1 MSEPLVIS
9 VVTPSYN
16 QGEFL
21 EETLVSVLSQEGDF
35 FLDYLVIDGG
45 STDESLEIIRRFAE
59 QIENGKWPVHC
70 QGLRFRW
77 VSERDRGQADA
88 VMKGFRLA
96 EGEIWAWL
104 NSDDVYLPGTLRVVS
119 SFFREHSETGLL
131 YGGAYYCDS
140 SGVIDG
146 RYPTSEFD
154 LMKLA
159 WFNFFCQP
167 STFFRKHV
175 FDAVGG
181 LDCSLHYAMDYD
193 LFIRI
198 AKRYCCRYIPEV
210 LSKYRLHEKA
220 KTVRNDTL
228 SDNHDETLNIALKH
242 YHWAPLNL
250 VYGSCYY
257 RCLSHWPGWLP
268 AFKPL
273 ILGTALVYT
282 LCRSVRLNHGIRRAD
297 LRLLNWNNCR
307 KLLKDR
313 SEILRGA

>member
-1 MSEPLVIS
+1 MAEPPVIS

-35 FLDYLVIDGG
+35 SLDYLVIDGG
-45 STDESLEIIRRFAE
+45 STDRSLDTIRNFAE
-59 QIENGKWPVHC
+59 QIENGKWPIHC
-70 QGLRFRW
+70 RGIRFRW
-77 VSERDRGQADA
+77 VSESDRGQADA

-96 EGEIWAWL
+96 EGEILAWL
-104 NSDDVYLPGTLRVVS
+104 NSDDVYLPGTLQIVS
-119 SFFREHSETGLL
+119 SFFREHSETDLL

-167 STFFRKHV
+167 STFFRKQV
-175 FDAVGG
+175 FEAVGG
-181 LDCSLHYAMDYD
+181 LDCSLHYALDYD

-198 AKRYCCRYIPEV
+198 AKRFSCRYIPEM
-210 LSKYRLHEKA
+210 LSKYRLHEQA
-220 KTVRNDTL
+220 KTVRNETL
-228 SDNHDETLNIALKH
+228 KDNHDETLSIALKN
-242 YHWAPLNL
+242 YNWAPVNL

-257 RCLSHWPGWLP
+257 RCLSHWPDWLP
-268 AFKPL
+268 GIKPL
-273 ILGTALVYT
+273 IIGTALIYT
-282 LCRSVRLNHGIRRAD
+282 LYRSMRLNHGVRRAD
-297 LRLLNWNNCR
+297 LQLLNFKNFR
-307 KLLKDR
+307 KLFKDR
-313 SEILRGA
+313 REILHGG